1 MACFHIP
8 PKLLK
13 FNYQYAFAAVHYV
26 ETLYKE
32 ISQITSPLIISAGA
46 DPGFFLAGGAL
57 VSYSTSTPINHIV
70 FFLGRIPVV

>member
-1 MACFHIP
+1 MGVACFHIP

-32 ISQITSPLIISAGA
+32 ISQITSPLIISGSKTGRRIVL
-46 DPGFFLAGGAL
+46 PY
-57 VSYSTSTPINHIV
+57 SYKTQKEEFMWLN
-70 FFLGRIPVV
+70 

>member
-1 MACFHIP
+1 MGVACFHIP

-32 ISQITSPLIISAGA
+32 ISQITSPLIISGSKTGRRIVL
-46 DPGFFLAGGAL
+46 PY
-57 VSYSTSTPINHIV
+57 SYKTQKEEFMWLNN
-70 FFLGRIPVV
+70 